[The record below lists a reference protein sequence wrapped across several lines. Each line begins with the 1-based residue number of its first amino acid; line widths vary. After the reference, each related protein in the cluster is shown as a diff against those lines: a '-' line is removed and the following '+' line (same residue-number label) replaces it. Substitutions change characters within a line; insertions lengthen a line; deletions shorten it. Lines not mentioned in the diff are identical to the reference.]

1 MRTFSKALIIGL
13 LVELTVGVSAYAIAA
28 YTMTS
33 NTVTLNV
40 VPASTPTPSPTPPAA
55 SPQATLTLRWDVFGG
70 VAAGS
75 NTIGDNEAVTLVA
88 YVSDN
93 TEGITVNFYE
103 GSASGSLLGSAVTG
117 SDGAAVLRI
126 GTLSAGTHSFIATAN
141 HP

>member
-13 LVELTVGVSAYAIAA
+13 LLVLTVGISTYAIAA

-40 VPASTPTPSPTPPAA
+40 VPASTPSPTATPAA

-70 VAAGS
+70 VPERS
-75 NTIGDNEAVTLVA
+75 NTIGNNEAVTLVA
-88 YVSDN
+88 YVSDK
-93 TEGITVNFYE
+93 TAGVTVNFYE
-103 GSASGSLLGSAVTG
+103 DTTSGRLVGSAVTG
-117 SDGAAVLRI
+117 DDGAAVLRI
-126 GTLSAGTHSFIATAN
+126 GELSAGTHSFIATAD

>member
-13 LVELTVGVSAYAIAA
+13 LLVLTVGISAYAIAA

-40 VPASTPTPSPTPPAA
+40 VPASTPTPTPTPPAA

-70 VAAGS
+70 VPERS
-75 NTIGDNEAVTLVA
+75 NTIGNNEAVTLVA
-88 YVSDN
+88 YVSDK
-93 TEGITVNFYE
+93 TAGVTVNFYE
-103 GSASGSLLGSAVTG
+103 DTTSGKLVGSAVTG
-117 SDGAAVLRI
+117 NDGAAVLRI
-126 GTLSAGTHSFIATAN
+126 GELTAGTHNFIATAN